1 MRAVIKEK
9 GIAKPTNT
17 QLKKLVDK
25 IEEEHLAILFL
36 YKTDKSRYGKLII
49 QIENDICIGRIHSQN
64 CSLMH
69 VIS

>member
-25 IEEEHLAILFL
+25 IEEEHHAILFL
-36 YKTDKSRYGKLII
+36 FKTTNQDMGNSSNR
-49 QIENDICIGRIHSQN
+49 
-64 CSLMH
+64 
-69 VIS
+69 